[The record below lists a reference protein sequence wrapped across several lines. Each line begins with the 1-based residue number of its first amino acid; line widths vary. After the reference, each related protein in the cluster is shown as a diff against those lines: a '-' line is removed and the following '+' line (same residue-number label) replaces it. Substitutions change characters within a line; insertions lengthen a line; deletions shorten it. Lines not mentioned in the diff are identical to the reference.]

1 MEYSIRLG
9 SMEFG
14 GKVDALSFQFP
25 ESFLRRFCS
34 VPQSIVLLEWQRPPT
49 TGQIPRDPNPIR
61 HQWGVPKKVCSNEA
75 PLCNLGVGLCHPR
88 PCARHNRTS
97 LEVLCP
103 YLEDTEPS
111 PNHSGHCMDL
121 TCSRISHGYS
131 IRLGSREFGGQVD
144 ASFLRRF
151 CSVPGSIVLLEWRCD
166 LGLLLP

>member
-1 MEYSIRLG
+1 MQCATVHCPAG
-9 SMEFG
+9 
-14 GKVDALSFQFP
+14 VA
-25 ESFLRRFCS
+25 
-34 VPQSIVLLEWQRPPT
+34 VPPDNGPNS
-49 TGQIPRDPNPIR
+49 RDPNPIR
-61 HQWGVPKKVCSNEA
+61 HQWGVPKKVCSNKA

-103 YLEDTEPS
+103 YLEDSEPS

-151 CSVPGSIVLLEWRCD
+151 CSVPGSIVLLEWRWDFCYHEAVHQ
-166 LGLLLP
+166 